1 MSPAAYIDA
10 HSADLVALL
19 QRCVRL
25 PTVNPPGENYD
36 AITRLLADELA
47 AAGLKTR
54 RFTVPLALAKQHLPS
69 EQQGLTRYNVLGKL
83 AARGAKKTIHFNAHY
98 DVVPVSGAWRHG
110 GDAFSG
116 EVERGWIY
124 GRGTADMKGSHA
136 SLLLALRALK
146 ATGVAP
152 KMNVEVSFTADEET
166 DSELGA
172 GWLVKHAPIRPDYA
186 VVMEGGEGNGICCGH
201 NGVVWLNVIVH
212 GKAAHGSR
220 PELGVNALE
229 KMSALVRALDDYKR
243 RLALRTFT
251 APDGVVKTPTIN
263 VGGVF
268 ASGPGGKI
276 NTVPALASFS
286 IDRRVLPVE
295 KVAEVERELRTWLA
309 AAAKAI
315 PQCRITVEKVS
326 HNHPCFTP
334 PDDPFFAAMAEC
346 VTGVRRER
354 SVFRTSYGFNDMHFF
369 SHHLKIPTLGYGPG
383 GDNCHA
389 VDERASVRELVASA
403 KIYAQLLTTFAG

>member
-1 MSPAAYIDA
+1 MSPSAYIDA
-10 HSADLVALL
+10 HTADLVALL
-19 QRCVRL
+19 QSLVRI
-25 PTVNPPGENYD
+25 PTVNPPGDHYD
-36 AITRLLADELA
+36 AITRLLAAELSS
-47 AAGLKTR
+47 AGLKTR
-54 RFTVPLALAKQHLPS
+54 RYSIPRALLQKTLPPEQHGHP
-69 EQQGLTRYNVLGKL
+69 RYNVLGKL
-83 AARGAKKTIHFNAHY
+83 AARGAKKTLHFNAHY
-98 DVVPVSGAWRHG
+98 DVVPVSGDWRHG
-110 GDAFSG
+110 DPFSG
-116 EVERGWIY
+116 TVERGWIY

-146 ATGVAP
+146 ATGTVP
-152 KMNVEVSFTADEET
+152 KLNIEVSFTADEET

-186 VVMEGGEGNGICCGH
+186 IVMEGGEGNGICCGH
-201 NGVVWLNVIVH
+201 NGVVWLNVTVH

-220 PELGVNALE
+220 PDQGVNALE

-243 RLALRTFT
+243 RLKQRTFT
-251 APDGVVKTPTIN
+251 APDGTVKTPTIN
-263 VGGVF
+263 LGGVF

-295 KVAEVERELRTWLA
+295 TVAAAERELRACLA
-309 AAAKAI
+309 AAARAI

-334 PDDPFFAAMAEC
+334 PDDPFFAAMADC
-346 VTGVRRER
+346 TTRVRRR
-354 SVFRTSYGFNDMHFF
+354 KSVFRTSYGFNDMHFF

-389 VDERASVRELVASA
+389 VDERASLRELVATA
-403 KIYAQLLTTFAG
+403 KIYVELLTSFAG